1 MEGDKFSVFN
11 STDCVGDT
19 FKLYS
24 LSKPIDSTFKCFG
37 SAKRSLQI
45 LILPV
50 LKLL

>member
-24 LSKPIDSTFKCFG
+24 LSKQYQLTVS
-37 SAKRSLQI
+37 SN
-45 LILPV
+45 V
-50 LKLL
+50 LEVQNVR